1 MQTCKPVYQLASRP
15 VRIRNRSPE
24 GGISRNSNCPDEPH
38 LWIVLGA
45 KKNNPPR
52 PFCNPDLPNGTSVH
66 QYTSALLHPPG
77 RPAEAGQKSD
87 RHLELARVLPLGR
100 RRVRSL
106 TEAVLFA

>member
-45 KKNNPPR
+45 KKNNPPSLLQSR
-52 PFCNPDLPNGTSVH
+52 PAERYVSH

-77 RPAEAGQKSD
+77 RPAEAWQKSD

>member
-24 GGISRNSNCPDEPH
+24 GGLAATLIARDEPH

-45 KKNNPPR
+45 KKITPC

-77 RPAEAGQKSD
+77 RPAEAWQKSD